1 MELADRILESAE
13 DMTAAET
20 APSPMNATAV
30 GVKYCSTRGRIIDLS
45 TTSVSLLALSYS
57 AVCFQSTNTI
67 VAVSTVHSYTDFKI
81 FNRNL
86 IVVRKCI
93 EPNNYRRRE
102 EKEIFAVKILRLQG
116 DSNPWPPR
124 YRCDALPTEL

>member
-57 AVCFQSTNTI
+57 AVCSQSTNTI
-67 VAVSTVHSYTDFKI
+67 VAVSTVHSYTDI
-81 FNRNL
+81 
-86 IVVRKCI
+86 
-93 EPNNYRRRE
+93 
-102 EKEIFAVKILRLQG
+102 
-116 DSNPWPPR
+116 
-124 YRCDALPTEL
+124 